1 MSREGYPN
9 FEEVEIPDFQET
21 NNTVPDLDDLE
32 LEYDQ
37 YKNNENN
44 DTFNDK
50 DLESNSVA
58 KHNAVN
64 SSKGVKG
71 SKIDYFN
78 PSDVSLYD
86 NSVSQFEETTVSLKE
101 YYDHSIRS
109 HLTVKGACS
118 YLKSVFPII
127 NWLPHYNFSWFTADL
142 IAGITIGCVLV
153 PQSMSYAQV
162 ATLPAQYGLYSSF
175 IGAYSYSFFATSKD
189 VCIGPVAVMSLQTAK
204 VIADVTAKYPDGDSA
219 ITGPVIA
226 TTLALLCGIISAA
239 VGFLRLGFLVD

>member
-1 MSREGYPN
+1 MSRETYPN
-9 FEEVEIPDFQET
+9 LEEVEIPDFQDT
-21 NNTVPDLDDLE
+21 SNTVPDLDDLE

-44 DTFNDK
+44 DAFKDN

-58 KHNAVN
+58 KPNAVGN
-64 SSKGVKG
+64 GKGAKG
-71 SKIDYFN
+71 SKIEYFN

-86 NSVSQFEETTVSLKE
+86 NSVSQFEESTVSLKE

-109 HLTVKGACS
+109 HLTLKGARD

-127 NWLPHYNFSWFTADL
+127 NWLPHYNFNWFTADL

-162 ATLPAQYGLYSSF
+162 ATLPAQYGLYL
-175 IGAYSYSFFATSKD
+175 
-189 VCIGPVAVMSLQTAK
+189 SL
-204 VIADVTAKYPDGDSA
+204 IH
-219 ITGPVIA
+219 I
-226 TTLALLCGIISAA
+226 
-239 VGFLRLGFLVD
+239 